1 MIKLLFLLV
10 IIIEGILIGIK
21 YRINGV
27 SPDKRKNK
35 AAIIEYIKNNIID
48 DFEEVNYWN
57 GFLMMTDKYILW
69 RQHKKV
75 NCYSYNEVIAIKS
88 KLEILRFGPTF
99 IRNIIFKDGISIET
113 SDNNCF
119 QNTTFNEIPAFIKDK
134 NSNVNIEDF
143 KIKLI

>member
-57 GFLMMTDKYILW
+57 GFLMMTDKYILYKH
-69 RQHKKV
+69 HKEIM
-75 NCYSYNEVIAIKS
+75 CYPYNEIVAVKS
-88 KLEILRFGPTF
+88 TLKILRFGPIF
-99 IRNIIFKDGISIET
+99 MRNIIFNDGNSIET
-113 SDNNCF
+113 SDNYGF
-119 QNTTFNEIPAFIKDK
+119 KNTSFNEIPAFIKHK
-134 NSNVNIEDF
+134 NPNVDIEDF